1 MATWSAFILCR
12 RSHAFVS
19 FIFCELTSEI
29 SHLAVNQE
37 MPSLVA
43 GFVKTGDYL
52 WLPMGFVVAEKNSHR
67 VLGEHQA
74 GNMFSMVDFVL
85 QLMALCCWQVQ
96 CALLYRRVVGIL
108 PSGYGAGTGLVF
120 GTGNWA

>member
-1 MATWSAFILCR
+1 M
-12 RSHAFVS
+12 
-19 FIFCELTSEI
+19 
-29 SHLAVNQE
+29 
-37 MPSLVA
+37 VA
-43 GFVKTGDYL
+43 NGFRG
-52 WLPMGFVVAEKNSHR
+52 GGKNSHR